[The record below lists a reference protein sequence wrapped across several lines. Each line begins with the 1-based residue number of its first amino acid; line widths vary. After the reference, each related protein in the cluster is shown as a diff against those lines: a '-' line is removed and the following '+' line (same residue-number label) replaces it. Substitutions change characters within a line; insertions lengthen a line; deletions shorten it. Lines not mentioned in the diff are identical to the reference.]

1 MIRNGLSRISLPAIV
16 SSSSPT
22 TAVSSLLDSTLP
34 SYRTPT
40 RFEFAS
46 VVDALDVDR
55 QPLPKVAAEPTLLQP
70 RVVIYDGVCHLCH
83 RGVKWIIKKDKY
95 KKIKFCCVQSK
106 TAEPYFRLCSV
117 DRGDVLKRFMFV
129 EGPGAYYEGSTVK
142 DYFDPALLDAR
153 TALKVASYLPFPYSA
168 LSAMLILPAPLRDAA
183 YDYVAKHRYN
193 WFGKEDECIVMQEKD
208 LLERFIDMH
217 ELLDNGGGC
226 ASG

>member
-129 EGPGAYYEGSTVK
+129 EGPGAYYEGST
-142 DYFDPALLDAR
+142 A
-153 TALKVASYLPFPYSA
+153 ALKVASYLPFPYSA